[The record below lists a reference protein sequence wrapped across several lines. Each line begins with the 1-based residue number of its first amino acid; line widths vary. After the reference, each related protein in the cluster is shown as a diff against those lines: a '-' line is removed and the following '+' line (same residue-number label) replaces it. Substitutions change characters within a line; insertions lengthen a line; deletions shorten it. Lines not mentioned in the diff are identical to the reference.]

1 MSRGSRGRRRREGG
15 LPGRVVRVGFVCLLM
30 VVVIIF
36 AASALGL
43 LGQHPRVGRPSA
55 QATGAG
61 PGTAHLA
68 PAVLDGQP
76 FERGPMPEP
85 GRGTGDDPDR
95 QVRVFVSNGSGAA
108 GLAARMREELRG
120 AGFDVCGIA
129 SADQSDYAE
138 TIVIDRGGERWKAE
152 AVRDY
157 LRAHFGVGRLVLQVR
172 NSPETDV
179 LVVLGSDLPERVAA
193 ASVSP

>member
-1 MSRGSRGRRRREGG
+1 MRHGSQGRRRRQGG
-15 LPGRVVRVGFVCLLM
+15 LLGRVVSAGFACLLA

-43 LGQHPRVGRPSA
+43 LGHRPGGQGA
-55 QATGAG
+55 MTDATGTGSGAPHIAPALLDQAQFDQRETRE
-61 PGTAHLA
+61 PGTGA
-68 PAVLDGQP
+68 D
-76 FERGPMPEP
+76 E
-85 GRGTGDDPDR
+85 DPDR
-95 QVRVFVSNGSGAA
+95 QVRVFVSNGSGAP
-108 GLAARMREELRG
+108 GLAARMREELRA

-152 AVRDY
+152 VVRDH
-157 LRAHFGVGRLVLQVR
+157 LRTRFGVGRLVLQVR

-179 LVVLGSDLPERVAA
+179 LVVLGSDLPARLEAA
-193 ASVSP
+193 TASP

>member
-1 MSRGSRGRRRREGG
+1 MRRGSQGRRRREGG
-15 LPGRVVRVGFVCLLM
+15 LPGRVARAGFVCLLM

-43 LGQHPRVGRPSA
+43 LGQRSRLGRPSA
-55 QATGAG
+55 EATGAG
-61 PGTAHLA
+61 PDAPRLA
-68 PAVLDGQP
+68 PAVLEGQP
-76 FERGPMPEP
+76 FDREQTREP
-85 GRGTGDDPDR
+85 GAGTADDPDR

-129 SADQSDYAE
+129 SADQSDYGE

-193 ASVSP
+193 ASASP